1 MNNDFELYSLIDKEY
16 NRQKGC
22 IELIA
27 SENHTSKAVMECM
40 GSILTNKYS
49 EGQPGRRYYGG
60 NQYIDEIERLCK
72 KRALQAFNLNSED
85 WYVNVQAYSGSP
97 ANFAVYTGLLKPGDR
112 ILGLDLACGGHLTH
126 GYKRL
131 NKNEKYD
138 NIKYINI
145 SGSSIY
151 FETDSYIVNNDG
163 IIDYD
168 YLIEKVNDFK
178 PHLIIVGA
186 SAYPRDFEYEVFRKC
201 ADSCGAILMGDI
213 SHISGFVA
221 TGYMKNAFNYC
232 DIVTTTTHKTLRG
245 PRSAL
250 IFCKKQ
256 YATQIDNA
264 VFPGLQGGPHNH
276 QIAAVATQLNE
287 VNSSL
292 FKKYIYDVKWNTY
305 KLGQL
310 LISEGFELMTNGS
323 DNHILLINLRN
334 FGITGS
340 KMEYVCDKVNISL
353 NKNSIVGDTSPLS
366 PSGIR
371 IGLNT
376 MTTRNID
383 MEGLIKISKWFKII
397 VELCIYF
404 QDTYGKLIK
413 NWDIDNDIN
422 LLKLKEDIS
431 NYALSLDYY

>member
-1 MNNDFELYSLIDKEY
+1 MSNNLMNNDFELYSLIDKEY

-27 SENHTSKAVMECM
+27 SENHTSKSVMECM

-60 NQYIDEIERLCK
+60 NKYIDEIENLCK
-72 KRALQAFNLNSED
+72 KRALKAFNLDDD
-85 WYVNVQAYSGSP
+85 WCVNVQAYSGSS

-112 ILGLDLACGGHLTH
+112 ILGLDLSCGGHLTH

-131 NKNEKYD
+131 DKNGD
-138 NIKYINI
+138 YINI

-151 FETDSYIVNNDG
+151 FETDSYIVNQNG
-163 IIDYD
+163 YIDYN
-168 YLIEKVNDFK
+168 YLKKKVNEFK

-186 SAYPRDFEYEVFRKC
+186 SAYPRDFNYDIFRQC

-213 SHISGFVA
+213 SHISGFVV
-221 TGYMKNAFNYC
+221 TGYMMNAFNYC
-232 DIVTTTTHKTLRG
+232 DVVTTTTHKTLRG

-256 YATQIDNA
+256 YALYIDNA

-287 VNSSL
+287 VSTDI
-292 FKKYIYDVKWNTY
+292 FKKYIYNVKWNAY

-310 LISEGFELMTNGS
+310 LISEGFDIVTGGT
-323 DNHILLINLRN
+323 DNHLLLINLKN

-340 KMEYVCDKVNISL
+340 KMEYVCDKVNISI
-353 NKNSIVGDTSPLS
+353 NKNSIYGDKSPLS

-383 MEGLIKISKWFKII
+383 INGLVKISKWLKQI
-397 VELCIYF
+397 VELCIEY
-404 QDTYGKLIK
+404 QNKYGKLLK
-413 NWDIDNDIN
+413 KWDIDDDIY
-422 LLKLKEDIS
+422 LLKLKEEIF
-431 NYALSLDYY
+431 NYASSLDYYE